1 MLSVDYLKG
10 ACSHLFIVFSD
21 FSCLIEKVLNVPPT
35 QEFTTGEQLD
45 FDINQRKPVFEEI

>member
-21 FSCLIEKVLNVPPT
+21 FSCLIKKVLNVPPT
-35 QEFTTGEQLD
+35 QEYTTGEQLD